1 MSSHF
6 LKPKT
11 IEEALELKK
20 QYPGSLYL
28 GGGTEINNPGSSSH
42 ADTLISLESLNLK
55 ACVRGQHHYIIGASA
70 TFQELIDWEECLP
83 ALRDAAG
90 FLSSRNVRNMA
101 TVGGNIGVHLRE
113 SYLVPM
119 LMALDADVELGD
131 NQVISLE
138 QYVEENRSDLILN
151 IRFSHSPAR
160 CAVKNI
166 TRSSGGETIVSAAV
180 CIESEG
186 NSIKK
191 AAISVGGLYDRVK
204 RLHNVEDALVRGD
217 LKTGEEIQD
226 AVNSTVEAEDSYLGT
241 AAYKKYVCG
250 IIAADC
256 VARCMRGDV

>member
-1 MSSHF
+1 M
-6 LKPKT
+6 
-11 IEEALELKK
+11 KK

-138 QYVEENRSDLILN
+138 QYGRRKQVRSDTEYPLCSL
-151 IRFSHSPAR
+151 SCQMR
-160 CAVKNI
+160 CEKYYPIFRAGRLLSLR
-166 TRSSGGETIVSAAV
+166 RSV
-180 CIESEG
+180 
-186 NSIKK
+186 
-191 AAISVGGLYDRVK
+191 
-204 RLHNVEDALVRGD
+204 
-217 LKTGEEIQD
+217 
-226 AVNSTVEAEDSYLGT
+226 
-241 AAYKKYVCG
+241 
-250 IIAADC
+250 
-256 VARCMRGDV
+256 